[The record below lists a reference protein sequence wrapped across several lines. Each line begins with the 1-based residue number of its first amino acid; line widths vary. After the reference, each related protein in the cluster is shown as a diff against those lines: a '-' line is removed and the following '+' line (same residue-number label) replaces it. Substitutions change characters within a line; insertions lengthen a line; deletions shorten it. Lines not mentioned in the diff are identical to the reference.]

1 MHLVYQAIFHH
12 RVRAGEAHMLA
23 GCYILRP
30 GAYSIWEKIM
40 AWFDGEIKKIKVENA
55 CFPLFITEDALN
67 KEKDHVEGFAAEVGI
82 KSATISPAYLMLV
95 CLVHFLTPSSCA
107 RRALCGALSRAHGH
121 RMGDSAK
128 QSIISISATKLDG
141 HSLR

>member
-1 MHLVYQAIFHH
+1 
-12 RVRAGEAHMLA
+12 MLA

-67 KEKDHVEGFAAEVGI
+67 KEKDHVEGFAAEVGVTSGTVNSCLCDACVSNIFLDTI
-82 KSATISPAYLMLV
+82 K
-95 CLVHFLTPSSCA
+95 
-107 RRALCGALSRAHGH
+107 LCSEDAAWC
-121 RMGDSAK
+121 
-128 QSIISISATKLDG
+128 INPCP
-141 HSLR
+141 